1 MRVAEVTEKLRLNSM
16 MDRINN
22 ETMMDFLMKYSGY
35 QFFEILV
42 VILVT
47 AFQVHLVKKL
57 FRSDS
62 IL

>member
-1 MRVAEVTEKLRLNSM
+1 
-16 MDRINN
+16 
-22 ETMMDFLMKYSGY
+22 MMDFLMKYSGY

-62 IL
+62 ILWWFMSNDYIHINYL